1 MLWKAELDVLE
12 GDHSDEKDA
21 DVRCM
26 SRVNQIVSWDVRV
39 NKIIIS
45 KLILYSMCNLNSIIK
60 SINILYNLALDE
72 FLSLKAYTFKLGYFQ
87 ILLLEK

>member
-1 MLWKAELDVLE
+1 
-12 GDHSDEKDA
+12 
-21 DVRCM
+21 
-26 SRVNQIVSWDVRV
+26 
-39 NKIIIS
+39 
-45 KLILYSMCNLNSIIK
+45 MCNLNSIIK